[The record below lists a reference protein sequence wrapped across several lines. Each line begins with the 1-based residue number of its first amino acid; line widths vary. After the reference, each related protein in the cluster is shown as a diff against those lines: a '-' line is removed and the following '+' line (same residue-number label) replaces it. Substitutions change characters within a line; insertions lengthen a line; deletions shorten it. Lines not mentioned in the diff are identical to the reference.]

1 MSLSDTLKITCGS
14 FELDYSKKTLIMGI
28 LNVTPDSFSDGG
40 KYNRVDAALKHAEQ
54 MVKDGADVLDLGG
67 ESTRPNYERIS
78 DEEEIERVAPIIEA
92 ISRNIQVPISI
103 DTYKSRVAE
112 EAVKAGAH
120 ILNDIWGAK
129 ADTMMASVAAKYQ
142 VPIIL
147 MHNREKMDYRHFVRD
162 VLHDLFESITI
173 VKKAGVQDENII
185 LDPGIGFAKDLKLNL
200 EMMRN
205 LDKLV
210 SLGYPVL
217 LATSRKSMIGHVLD
231 LPPSERVEGTAATI
245 CNGIQQGCQMVR
257 VHDVKEMARTAKM
270 MDALLGKG
278 DFNG

>member
-54 MVKDGADVLDLGG
+54 MVKDGADVLDIGG

-162 VLHDLFESITI
+162 VLQDLFESITI

-257 VHDVKEMARTAKM
+257 VHNVKEMARTAKM

>member
-40 KYNRVDAALKHAEQ
+40 KYNRVDAALRHAEQ
-54 MVKDGADVLDLGG
+54 MVKDGADVLDIGG

-162 VLHDLFESITI
+162 VLQDLFESITI

>member
-40 KYNRVDAALKHAEQ
+40 KYNRVDAALRHAEQ
-54 MVKDGADVLDLGG
+54 MVKDGADVLDIGG

-120 ILNDIWGAK
+120 ILNDIWG
-129 ADTMMASVAAKYQ
+129 Q
-142 VPIIL
+142 RLIP
-147 MHNREKMDYRHFVRD
+147 
-162 VLHDLFESITI
+162 
-173 VKKAGVQDENII
+173 
-185 LDPGIGFAKDLKLNL
+185 
-200 EMMRN
+200 
-205 LDKLV
+205 
-210 SLGYPVL
+210 
-217 LATSRKSMIGHVLD
+217 
-231 LPPSERVEGTAATI
+231 
-245 CNGIQQGCQMVR
+245 
-257 VHDVKEMARTAKM
+257 
-270 MDALLGKG
+270 
-278 DFNG
+278 

>member
-54 MVKDGADVLDLGG
+54 MVKDGADVLDIGG

-147 MHNREKMDYRHFVRD
+147 MHNRDKMDYRHFVRD
-162 VLHDLFESITI
+162 VLQDLFESITI

-278 DFNG
+278 GFNG

>member
-54 MVKDGADVLDLGG
+54 MVKDGADVLDIGG

-147 MHNREKMDYRHFVRD
+147 MHNRDKMDYRHFVRD
-162 VLHDLFESITI
+162 VLQDLFESITI

-257 VHDVKEMARTAKM
+257 VHDVKELARTAKM

-278 DFNG
+278 GFNG

>member
-1 MSLSDTLKITCGS
+1 MSLAGASKIKCGS
-14 FELDYSKKTLIMGI
+14 FDLDYSNKTLIMGI

-40 KYNRVDAALKHAEQ
+40 KYNRIDAALKHAER
-54 MVKDGADVLDLGG
+54 MVNDGADILDVGG

-78 DEEEIERVAPIIEA
+78 DEEEVERVAPIIEA
-92 ISRNIQVPISI
+92 ISRNIEVPISV

-112 EAVKAGAH
+112 AAVKAGAH
-120 ILNDIWGAK
+120 ILNDIWGGK
-129 ADTMMASVAAKYQ
+129 ADSLMSKVAAEYK

-147 MHNREKMDYRHFVRD
+147 MHNRGNMEYGHFVRD
-162 VLHDLFESITI
+162 VLQDLFESIML
-173 VKKAGVQDENII
+173 VKDAGVKDENII
-185 LDPGIGFAKDLKLNL
+185 LDPGIGFAKDLRLNL

-217 LATSRKSMIGHVLD
+217 LATSRKSMIGHILE
-231 LPPSERVEGTAATI
+231 LPPSERMEGTAATI
-245 CNGIQQGCQMVR
+245 CHGIQQGCQMVR

-278 DFNG
+278 EGNG

>member
-54 MVKDGADVLDLGG
+54 MVKDGADVLDIGG

-162 VLHDLFESITI
+162 ALQDLFESITI